1 MSVVITRKIFQLN
14 KANWKVR
21 FGIRN
26 GNKQIV
32 YTIEREQK
40 ELKKAGENVP
50 KNLRNRAPKV
60 HKHTKYNIIS
70 KAASE
75 FCMFFHGFTVRNAVC
90 TFVIPSSSVLLC
102 VYSFFWFGFVSS
114 QKKFLSLSSDVQHY
128 TQKMN
133 ATLF

>member
-14 KANWKVR
+14 KVNWKVR

-40 ELKKAGENVP
+40 DGKTVP
-50 KNLRNRAPKV
+50 KNLRNQAPKV

-75 FCMFFHGFTVRNAVC
+75 FSH
-90 TFVIPSSSVLLC
+90 VLPRL
-102 VYSFFWFGFVSS
+102 YG
-114 QKKFLSLSSDVQHY
+114 
-128 TQKMN
+128 
-133 ATLF
+133 